1 MSLWTSGGQLGINEG
16 VLPKSC
22 GQGGESSIPFE
33 SLNVTDQHIY
43 KYLVVGKKFF
53 QTIFDH

>member
-16 VLPKSC
+16 IWVKSC
-22 GQGGESSIPFE
+22 GQDGERLDLFA

-43 KYLVVGKKFF
+43 KYLLVGKKFF